1 MHRHVTLWLRALE
14 SEEAMSPEFD
24 DIEHL
29 SLYSSHGVFNCLSM
43 HLSLSDKELTEV
55 KDCVHSSHIP
65 ST

>member
-1 MHRHVTLWLRALE
+1 
-14 SEEAMSPEFD
+14 MSPEFD

-55 KDCVHSSHIP
+55 KDCIHSSHIP